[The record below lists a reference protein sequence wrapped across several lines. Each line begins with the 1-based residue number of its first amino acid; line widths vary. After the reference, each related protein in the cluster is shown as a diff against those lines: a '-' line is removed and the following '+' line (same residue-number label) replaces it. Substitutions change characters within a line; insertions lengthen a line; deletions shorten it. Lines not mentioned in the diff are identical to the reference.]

1 MGRLLGLVMGDRDV
15 RRRTAVM
22 LVAGG
27 VASLLGG
34 CRDPLITED
43 QIRSPFHRYDRV
55 RNQDA
60 DTFVRDEFGRARP
73 NVAARLAPR

>member
-1 MGRLLGLVMGDRDV
+1 MMDTACRGIVALLVIG
-15 RRRTAVM
+15 A
-22 LVAGG
+22 AA
-27 VASLLGG
+27 VASG
-34 CRDPLITED
+34 CRDPLITEN

-60 DTFVRDEFGRARP
+60 DTFVRDEFGRPRP

>member
-1 MGRLLGLVMGDRDV
+1 MAGAAGRGGATLL
-15 RRRTAVM
+15 AV
-22 LVAGG
+22 GG
-27 VASLLGG
+27 AVVLGG
-34 CRDPLITED
+34 CRDPLITEN

>member
-1 MGRLLGLVMGDRDV
+1 MRKREWRRLDHGKLSCL
-15 RRRTAVM
+15 AV
-22 LVAGG
+22 LLAVVCLPPLAG
-27 VASLLGG
+27 
-34 CRDPLITED
+34 CQDPLITED

-73 NVAARLAPR
+73 NVAARLAPK

>member
-1 MGRLLGLVMGDRDV
+1 MAQGH
-15 RRRTAVM
+15 RRRGCRTFAG
-22 LVAGG
+22 LAVAGLAVG
-27 VASLLGG
+27 CAAALVG
-34 CRDPLITED
+34 CRDPLITES

-73 NVAARLAPR
+73 NVAARLAPK

>member
-1 MGRLLGLVMGDRDV
+1 MGRLLVLVTGCRGV
-15 RRRTAVM
+15 RGRAAAVLM
-22 LVAGG
+22 SGG
-27 VASLLGG
+27 VAALLGG
-34 CRDPLITED
+34 CRDPLITEN

-60 DTFVRDEFGRARP
+60 DTFVRDEFGRTRP

>member
-1 MGRLLGLVMGDRDV
+1 MASKPAARVLAL
-15 RRRTAVM
+15 
-22 LVAGG
+22 
-27 VASLLGG
+27 SLLVVSAAMFAG
-34 CRDPLITED
+34 CRDPLITEN

-60 DTFVRDEFGRARP
+60 DTFVRDEFGRPRP